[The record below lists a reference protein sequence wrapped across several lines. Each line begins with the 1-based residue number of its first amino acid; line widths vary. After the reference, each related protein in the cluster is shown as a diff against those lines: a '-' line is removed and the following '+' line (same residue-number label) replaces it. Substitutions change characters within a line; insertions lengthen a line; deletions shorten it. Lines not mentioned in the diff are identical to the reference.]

1 MNAYYEWTESIR
13 KSLGLNKTE
22 FAKRLGIPPGTYW
35 SGTSKGYKPS
45 RVNRSRIGR
54 FLGVAEEKKKF
65 QEVWEEWEDV
75 ENKYCLAFLS
85 ACGKEIC
92 CFFCKKQ
99 NECEK
104 RCKNDPKICGC
115 LEIATKGG
123 DE

>member
-54 FLGVAEEKKKF
+54 FLGEAKEKKKF
-65 QEVWEEWEDV
+65 QEVWEEV
-75 ENKYCLAFLS
+75 ENKFCLACVF
-85 ACGKEIC
+85 ACNKEIC
-92 CFFCKKQ
+92 CFCCKKQ
-99 NECEK
+99 KECEN
-104 RCKNDPKICGC
+104 RCKNNPKICGC
-115 LEIATKGG
+115 VEVATKGN